1 MLCEVDILGMIASIL
16 EPETL
21 SIFIQ
26 LLLSVFLGALVGLE
40 RELQGKSAGLRT
52 YALVSLGACLFTV
65 VPLYGF
71 KGFLDVSAL
80 DPSRVAAQVV
90 VGIGFLGGGIIFL
103 KGDIV
108 YGLTTAAGLWISA
121 ALGVAVGA
129 GLYWAAIFATFIAL
143 VILTIL
149 KATERYIHRDRPGDV
164 RHDLT

>member
-1 MLCEVDILGMIASIL
+1 MTFFVF
-16 EPETL
+16 EPATTR
-21 SIFIQ
+21 IFIQ
-26 LLLSVFLGALVGLE
+26 LLLAVVLGAVIGLE

-52 YALVSLGACLFTV
+52 YAMVSLGACLFTI
-65 VPLYGF
+65 
-71 KGFLDVSAL
+71 VSAHGFRGVEGVAL
-80 DPSRVAAQVV
+80 IEPSRIASNVV
-90 VGIGFLGGGIIFL
+90 VGIGFLGAGLIFL

-129 GLYWAAIFATFIAL
+129 GLYTAALFAAFIAV

-149 KATERYIHRDRPGDV
+149 KSAERFIHRNRPEDV

>member
-1 MLCEVDILGMIASIL
+1 MIASIL
-16 EPETL
+16 DPETL

-26 LLLSVFLGALVGLE
+26 LLLAVFLGALIGLE

-52 YALVSLGACLFTV
+52 YALVSLGACLFTI

-90 VGIGFLGGGIIFL
+90 LGIGFLGGGIIFL

-143 VILTIL
+143 AILNVL
-149 KATERYIHRDRPGDV
+149 KVAERYIHRNRPEDV

>member
-1 MLCEVDILGMIASIL
+1 MIASIL
-16 EPETL
+16 DPETL

-26 LLLSVFLGALVGLE
+26 LLLAVFLGALIGLE

-90 VGIGFLGGGIIFL
+90 LGIGFLGGGIIFL

-149 KATERYIHRDRPGDV
+149 KAAEKYIHRARPEDV